1 MDCGRWLSPLLM
13 EKRYHQPSAVVAVL
27 TAITWI
33 MFLEDY
39 MVLDSQFFI
48 AGHPRAQ
55 AVVSTRPIFLVA
67 LTYVAFKQGEID
79 LR

>member
-13 EKRYHQPSAVVAVL
+13 EKRYHQPSAVVAVS

-39 MVLDSQFFI
+39 MVLDSLFFI
-48 AGHPRAQ
+48 AGNPGRKPVSYTHLRAHET
-55 AVVSTRPIFLVA
+55 S
-67 LTYVAFKQGEID
+67 
-79 LR
+79 